1 MRSKWMTALGV
12 AVIVMGAFAG
22 CAQQSSKLIMDN
34 TQVYITYRVLA
45 SQPQFSTFVKL
56 LKDARL
62 RFSLQTAG
70 NYTVFAPTN
79 AAFAA
84 LPKGELKKLENER
97 NRNELRQLL
106 WYHIA
111 PVQITPAAAASQ
123 PVQHMSNQQKAL
135 IKVKH
140 GQIVSIDS
148 AAVVVGPQYT
158 ENGVIYGIDHV
169 IMPASR

>member
-1 MRSKWMTALGV
+1 MRSKWMMVLGAAVLV
-12 AVIVMGAFAG
+12 AGTLTG
-22 CAQQSSKLIMDN
+22 CALQSSKEVMQN
-34 TQVYITYRVLA
+34 TQVYTTYRVLA

-79 AAFAA
+79 TAFAA
-84 LPKGELKKLENER
+84 MPKGELKKLEKGS
-97 NRNELRQLL
+97 NRNELRQML
-106 WYHIA
+106 WYQIA
-111 PVQITPAAAASQ
+111 SVQITPAAAQTQ
-123 PVQHMSNQQKAL
+123 PIQHMTNRQKAL
-135 IKVKH
+135 IKAKN
-140 GQIVSIDS
+140 GQIISIDN

-169 IMPASR
+169 IMPAAR

>member
-1 MRSKWMTALGV
+1 MRSKWMMALGL
-12 AVIVMGAFAG
+12 AVMVMGALAG

-34 TQVYITYRVLA
+34 TQVYSTYRVLA

-111 PVQITPAAAASQ
+111 SVQITPAAAASE
-123 PVQHMSNQQKAL
+123 PVQQMSNQQKAF

-140 GQIVSIDS
+140 GQIVSIDN

-169 IMPASR
+169 IMPASH

>member
-1 MRSKWMTALGV
+1 MLSKWMTALGV
-12 AVIVMGAFAG
+12 AVIVLGAFAG
-22 CAQQSSKLIMDN
+22 CAQQSSKLIMGN
-34 TQVYITYRVLA
+34 TQVYSTYRVLA

-84 LPKGELKKLENER
+84 LPKGELKKLENGR
-97 NRNELRQLL
+97 NRNELRQML
-106 WYHIA
+106 WYQIA
-111 PVQITPAAAASQ
+111 PVQITPAAAASE
-123 PVQHMSNQQKAL
+123 PVQHMSNQQKAF
-135 IKVKH
+135 IKVEH
-140 GQIVSIDS
+140 GQIVSIDN